1 MVFNI
6 FKWISIAGLILGFYV
21 WEQTQKVRLGY
32 RVEALKHEC
41 ERWDQ
46 DNTGLSLTLRKLMS
60 LERLDQFS
68 REKKLV
74 IPDEKNVIFLK

>member
-1 MVFNI
+1 MI
-6 FKWISIAGLILGFYV
+6 FKVIKWISIAGLILGFYV

-32 RVEALKHEC
+32 RVEALKLER

-74 IPDEKNVIFLK
+74 IPNEKNIIFLK

>member
-1 MVFNI
+1 MIVNI
-6 FKWISIAGLILGFYV
+6 FKLITIAGLILGFYV

-32 RVEALKHEC
+32 RVEALKVEC
-41 ERWDQ
+41 DKWDQ
-46 DNTGLSLTLRKLMS
+46 DNTELNLSMRKLMS

-74 IPDEKNVIFLK
+74 VPGEKNVIFLK